1 MGIEGIWGKNRGK
14 HGVKVE
20 GSKSEDRGKL
30 GQGQREARS
39 ESRRKQ
45 KRGQKEAE
53 AEVNRYERAIFIKNI
68 ARGMFG
74 TIIFTNFELL
84 NLR

>member
-1 MGIEGIWGKNRGK
+1 MGIEGSWSKDRGK

-20 GSKSEDRGKL
+20 GSKSEDRRKQK
-30 GQGQREARS
+30 QGQR
-39 ESRRKQ
+39 
-45 KRGQKEAE
+45 EAE
-53 AEVNRYERAIFIKNI
+53 AEVNRYERAIFIKKI

-84 NLR
+84 NLRQ